1 MSIFDRIGRMARA
14 EVSEMKR
21 VLREAR
27 DSGQTAEGR
36 ALEAGERIDALEDQV
51 SAFHSDE
58 RRYQADIA
66 SAEAEL
72 ARDHDALAE
81 RMARELGTP
90 EAPVDPSLAAGASLW
105 GKPSTP
111 AAPTASPPASDSTDL
126 ARGASLWGAP
136 ATTPAP
142 TVATSPAITA
152 TPPASVATPPAPT
165 AATPARDTSPRTG
178 RTETFPRDI
187 REAYAALELPLG
199 SDRSRI
205 DQSAT
210 ALLERYHPDRHAHSP
225 EMQQTALALAEQ
237 IRAARKLLFD
247 WLEGRR

>member
-36 ALEAGERIDALEDQV
+36 ALEAGERIDALEDQIG
-51 SAFHSDE
+51 AFQSDE

-111 AAPTASPPASDSTDL
+111 AAPTTTPPTVDSNDL

-136 ATTPAP
+136 ATPPAP
-142 TVATSPAITA
+142 TVAT
-152 TPPASVATPPAPT
+152 PPAPTATPPAPT